1 MQTTSV
7 SNFFN
12 FSANPEA
19 CPFCNTRTLRK
30 FLANPHDMGSRNV
43 KIGVIECEACNFA
56 WQWPVARTK
65 QDSIIYFQAEYSQKL
80 QNTYF
85 DPVLRRKIAGLEL
98 DFVRKLIKTPGRLLD
113 VGAGDGAFLQAAV
126 DEGWEAVGLEPAAER
141 DREDERGFRIIAG
154 TVDDLNSAERF
165 DVITLWDVIEHVDDP
180 RGLIEKCVS
189 LLNVGGYLVLET
201 GNYQSAERIVSES
214 DWWAYQADH
223 RWFFAPKILH
233 SLMEAAGLSDIIYAD
248 SVFRPWWKGKPN
260 FSGPSRIIHIKSA
273 LRRPSRAF
281 REWQKYRALQQ
292 CAQKWPDWSGLTIIT
307 LAGRRVRA

>member
-1 MQTTSV
+1 M
-7 SNFFN
+7 
-12 FSANPEA
+12 
-19 CPFCNTRTLRK
+19 
-30 FLANPHDMGSRNV
+30 ANPHDMGSRNV

-65 QDSIIYFQAEYSQKL
+65 QDSIIYFQTEYSQKM

-154 TVDDLNSAERF
+154 TVDDLDSAERF

-189 LLNVGGYLVLET
+189 LLNIGGYLVLET

-248 SVFRPWWKGKPN
+248 FGIP
-260 FSGPSRIIHIKSA
+260 A
-273 LRRPSRAF
+273 LV
-281 REWQKYRALQQ
+281 E
-292 CAQKWPDWSGLTIIT
+292 GET
-307 LAGRRVRA
+307 